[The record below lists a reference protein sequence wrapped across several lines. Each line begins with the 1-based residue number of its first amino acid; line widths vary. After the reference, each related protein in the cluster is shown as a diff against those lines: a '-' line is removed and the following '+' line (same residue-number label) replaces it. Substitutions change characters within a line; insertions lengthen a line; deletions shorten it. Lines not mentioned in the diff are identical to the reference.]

1 MFVLCLFI
9 LFFIY
14 SMGVNVHPLCISLSL
29 SLPLSLSLSLS
40 LSVHRYTNKHKT
52 VQALIGHRVLRHLL
66 FTNFA
71 VKRLILDNT
80 ARVIKDVFSHLFT
93 IRVNSSKICDRHL
106 FTLTEGWCGA

>member
-29 SLPLSLSLSLS
+29 SLPVSLSLSLS
-40 LSVHRYTNKHKT
+40 LHRYTNKHKT